1 MNKFTLV
8 NFYLGVGASAL
19 RNDLPIFS
27 CKKERSGLHGEPIST
42 HVLSTAHFLVHFW
55 DEHEDALTDIPDFLG
70 QVVAPFA
77 EFYMRSGST
86 DVANLFKTFLTNKSD
101 FPQSVLHR
109 LYPASDVELICT
121 LPDSVAANIAYGA
134 SQKLAAI
141 RALDG
146 GVPFRIMAR
155 YTNLMEALQEWATA
169 LSSFIEDNQQHL
181 SELKGFNIAEVFGS
195 NYIISSDTQVSALIA
210 GALRHSPLRD
220 DVYYS
225 LFLDQ

>member
-27 CKKERSGLHGEPIST
+27 CKKERSPFHSEPIST
-42 HVLSTAHFLVHFW
+42 HVLSTASFLVDFW
-55 DEHEDALTDIPDFLG
+55 DEHEDTLADIPDFLG

-86 DVANLFKTFLTNKSD
+86 DVANLFKTFLTNQST
-101 FPQSVLHR
+101 FPQSVLHS
-109 LYPASDVELICT
+109 LYPASDVDPLCT
-121 LPDSVAANIAYGA
+121 LQDSVAASIAYGA

-141 RALDG
+141 GALDG

-155 YTNLMEALQEWATA
+155 YTNLMEALQEWATD
-169 LSSFIEDNQQHL
+169 LSSFIKGNEHHL
-181 SELKGFNIAEVFGS
+181 SVLKGFNIAEAFGS
-195 NYIISSDTQVSALIA
+195 NYIISSDTQASALIA
-210 GALRHSPLRD
+210 AALRHSPLSD

-225 LFLDQ
+225 LFQAQ